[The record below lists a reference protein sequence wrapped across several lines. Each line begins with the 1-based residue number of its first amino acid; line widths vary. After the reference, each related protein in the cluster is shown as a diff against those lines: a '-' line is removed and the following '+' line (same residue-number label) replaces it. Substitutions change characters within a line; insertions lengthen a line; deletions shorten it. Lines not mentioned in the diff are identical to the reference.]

1 MEVWQKPGEVTTQAW
16 PQGSAN
22 TCLQAGAALGGSGTW
37 LQPGTEPDPGTRMLQ
52 TFVDRNSATAVSVA
66 QTGQQIPKGVNE
78 SNSILAAVFP
88 FSQTAPQADSSMQ
101 PFPMGFGELAHTASG
116 HSIICQQ
123 EAPLETPV
131 ILGNLFLWCF
141 NSDAARDVFVPLG
154 QKYTPALLQTKRY
167 LPLLPQ
173 SLRKIVF
180 QVSNP
185 SPHTLFEK
193 QNISDGKTCH
203 QSHTRTK
210 PQSHKSRTSSHTSKL
225 PVGENTANQSSKP
238 SLPPKLPHSK
248 AAAPIN
254 PNIGT
259 ESSRFPARC
268 EARREE
274 QERPRHREML
284 SQGVKRK
291 RSQTKNK

>member
-1 MEVWQKPGEVTTQAW
+1 M
-16 PQGSAN
+16 
-22 TCLQAGAALGGSGTW
+22 
-37 LQPGTEPDPGTRMLQ
+37 
-52 TFVDRNSATAVSVA
+52 
-66 QTGQQIPKGVNE
+66 
-78 SNSILAAVFP
+78 FP

-116 HSIICQQ
+116 HSILSQQ
-123 EAPLETPV
+123 EAPWEPPV
-131 ILGNLFLWCF
+131 FWGISSSGVLTLMLPEMF
-141 NSDAARDVFVPLG
+141 FVPLG

-203 QSHTRTK
+203 QSHTWTK

-268 EARREE
+268 EAGREE